1 MAARFILSKLLLDLL
16 TSSSRFPK
24 HVNMELLG
32 RRVID
37 FRLFDDLL
45 DALAGRRDSSGRRSR
60 WCPSRNARYQET
72 SSIDIVVLMML
83 WWTLLRW
90 DVRGIARDTRQ
101 FDGNRLFNRWSL
113 MAYGSF
119 SAFLL
124 RERILLSCVS
134 SSERSLVVHS
144 PGEDRAVLG
153 ELVRAF
159 PDRSLPM

>member
-1 MAARFILSKLLLDLL
+1 MTFLTRLLAGATAA
-16 TSSSRFPK
+16 
-24 HVNMELLG
+24 VGAVGGALLG
-32 RRVID
+32 MLDIKRQV
-37 FRLFDDLL
+37 RL
-45 DALAGRRDSSGRRSR
+45 
-60 WCPSRNARYQET
+60 
-72 SSIDIVVLMML
+72 IVVLMML

-90 DVRGIARDTRQ
+90 DVRGIARDTRP